1 MKHLIIVFF
10 LILISCKSEPK
21 NDIKPEVKTEHNT
34 KDSSP
39 EIDTR
44 TEEALYDIW
53 NNDTEEI
60 VYTKTTD
67 KTVYEMWNNFTTSYP
82 EFKKEDL
89 PHAEPFYD
97 NKEDANRLA
106 NLIIS
111 GKKQATSGLYVWYEE
126 LNIGLPKIGTKLIVT
141 DFDGKAKA
149 IIRTTKVDTIA
160 FNKISKTY
168 AALDMGTEIAPLEK
182 WKKAHWAFFASTVD
196 NPTDNLLVVC
206 ETFET
211 IWPETH

>member
-1 MKHLIIVFF
+1 MKHLIIVCF

-21 NDIKPEVKTEHNT
+21 NNIKPEVKTAYDTED
-34 KDSSP
+34 KSP
-39 EIDTR
+39 EIDTK
-44 TEEALYDIW
+44 TNQDSYEIW
-53 NNDTEEI
+53 NDDNEEI

-67 KTVYEMWNNFTTSYP
+67 KTVYEMWNNFITAYP
-82 EFKKEDL
+82 EFKKENL

-97 NKEDANRLA
+97 NKEEANRLA

-111 GKKQATSGLYVWYEE
+111 GKKKATSGLYVWYEE
-126 LNIGLPKIGTKLIVT
+126 LNVGLPKIGTKLIVT
-141 DFDGKAKA
+141 DFEGKAKA
-149 IIRTTKVDTIA
+149 IIRTTKVDTVP

-168 AALDMGTEIAPLEK
+168 AALDMGTEITPLEK
-182 WKKAHWAFFASTVD
+182 WKKAHWDFFASTVD